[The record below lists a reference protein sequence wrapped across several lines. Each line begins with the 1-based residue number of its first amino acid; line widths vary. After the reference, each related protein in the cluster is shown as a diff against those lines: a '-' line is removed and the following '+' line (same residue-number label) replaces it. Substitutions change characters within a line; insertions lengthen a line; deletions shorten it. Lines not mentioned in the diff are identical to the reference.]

1 MDERYVFKS
10 FRKCIS
16 ALNYGLVY
24 FKPPKWTIR
33 KNFKDR
39 ICALYSA
46 INILIPLKRNERNP
60 FAFYQFRG
68 RKFPTLIWFKRLGFG
83 QIGKVIFFNC
93 SFKSRSKK
101 LCFTIKLFQIVPKC
115 AQNSNAW
122 YVRTQKTLICFENGF
137 LAFEIF
143 LAKLF

>member
-1 MDERYVFKS
+1 MKSSFFLLEFANFSFKFVQWRLKGNLMDERYVFKS

-46 INILIPLKRNERNP
+46 INILIPLKRNERNQ
-60 FAFYQFRG
+60 FAFY
-68 RKFPTLIWFKRLGFG
+68 
-83 QIGKVIFFNC
+83 
-93 SFKSRSKK
+93 
-101 LCFTIKLFQIVPKC
+101 
-115 AQNSNAW
+115 
-122 YVRTQKTLICFENGF
+122 
-137 LAFEIF
+137 
-143 LAKLF
+143 